1 MGELE
6 RVVINEPTET
16 ENITLEQQAEMQ
28 EAEAT
33 GSSVEEPQEEDS
45 PVAED
50 RPEWLDEKFKS
61 PEDMAEAYAELQ
73 KKLSSAEESTE
84 EDKNTNTVE
93 GAQPEVITNATLEYE
108 QAGELSEGTYEALEN
123 IGLPKAYVEE
133 YIQGQEALR
142 TVSVTELH
150 NSVGG
155 QEEFDNMLSWASES
169 LSEGEIDVFNST
181 VSTGTPEQRSMAIK
195 GLHARYSFESNSPS
209 LKQGTTSGNA
219 VKPFSST
226 KELQRAMSDRRYS
239 EVPAYREEVE
249 KRLSVSS
256 IL

>member
-61 PEDMAEAYAELQ
+61 PEDMAKAYAELQ

-84 EDKNTNTVE
+84 EAKDNTVE
-93 GAQPEVITNATLEYE
+93 GAQQEVIANATLEYE
-108 QAGELSEGTYEALEN
+108 QTGKLSEGTYEALEN
-123 IGLPKAYVEE
+123 IGLPQSYVEE

-142 TVSVTELH
+142 TVSITELH

-155 QEEFDNMLSWASES
+155 QEEFDNMISWASES
-169 LSEGEIDVFNST
+169 LGEGEFDGFNSM

-195 GLHARYSFESNSPS
+195 GLHARYSFESNLPS

>member
-61 PEDMAEAYAELQ
+61 PEDMAKAYAELQ

-84 EDKNTNTVE
+84 EAKDNTVE
-93 GAQPEVITNATLEYE
+93 GAQQEVIANATLEYE
-108 QAGELSEGTYEALEN
+108 QTGKLREGTYEALEN
-123 IGLPKAYVEE
+123 IGLPQSYVEE

-142 TVSVTELH
+142 TVSITELH

-155 QEEFDNMLSWASES
+155 QEEFDNMISWASES
-169 LSEGEIDVFNST
+169 LGEGEFDGFNSM

-195 GLHARYSFESNSPS
+195 GLHARYSFESNLPS

-239 EVPAYREEVE
+239 EGPAYREEVE

>member
-61 PEDMAEAYAELQ
+61 PEDMAKAYAELQ

-84 EDKNTNTVE
+84 EAKDNTVE
-93 GAQPEVITNATLEYE
+93 GTQQEVIANATLEYE
-108 QAGELSEGTYEALEN
+108 QTGKLSEGTYEALEN
-123 IGLPKAYVEE
+123 IGLAQSYVEE

-150 NSVGG
+150 NAVGG
-155 QEEFDNMLSWASES
+155 QEEFDNMISWASES
-169 LSEGEIDVFNST
+169 LGEGEFDVFNSM

>member
-33 GSSVEEPQEEDS
+33 GSSVEELQEEDS

-61 PEDMAEAYAELQ
+61 PEDMAKAYAELQ

-84 EDKNTNTVE
+84 EAKDNTVE
-93 GAQPEVITNATLEYE
+93 GTQQEVIANATLEYE
-108 QAGELSEGTYEALEN
+108 QTGKLSEGTYEALEN
-123 IGLPKAYVEE
+123 IGLAQSYVEE

-150 NSVGG
+150 NAVGG
-155 QEEFDNMLSWASES
+155 QEEFDNMISWASES
-169 LSEGEIDVFNST
+169 LGEGEFDVFNSM

>member
-33 GSSVEEPQEEDS
+33 GSSVEEPQEED
-45 PVAED
+45 

-61 PEDMAEAYAELQ
+61 PEDMAKAYAELQ

-84 EDKNTNTVE
+84 EAKDNTVE
-93 GAQPEVITNATLEYE
+93 GAQQEVIANATLEYE
-108 QAGELSEGTYEALEN
+108 QTGKLSEGTYEALEN

-142 TVSVTELH
+142 TVSITELH

-155 QEEFDNMLSWASES
+155 QEEFDNMISWASES
-169 LSEGEIDVFNST
+169 LGEGEFDVFNSM

>member
-61 PEDMAEAYAELQ
+61 PEDMAKAYAELQ

-84 EDKNTNTVE
+84 EAKDNTVE
-93 GAQPEVITNATLEYE
+93 GAQQEVIANATLEYE
-108 QAGELSEGTYEALEN
+108 QTGKLSEGTYEALEN
-123 IGLPKAYVEE
+123 IGLPQSYVEE

-142 TVSVTELH
+142 TVSITELH

-155 QEEFDNMLSWASES
+155 QEEFDNMISWASES
-169 LSEGEIDVFNST
+169 LGEGEFDVFNSM

-249 KRLSVSS
+249 KRLAVSS

>member
-61 PEDMAEAYAELQ
+61 PEDMAKAYSELQ

-84 EDKNTNTVE
+84 EAKDNTVE
-93 GAQPEVITNATLEYE
+93 GTQQEVIANATLEYE
-108 QAGELSEGTYEALEN
+108 QTGKLSEGTYEALEN
-123 IGLPKAYVEE
+123 IGLAQSYVEE

-150 NSVGG
+150 NAVGG
-155 QEEFDNMLSWASES
+155 QEEFDNMISWASES
-169 LSEGEIDVFNST
+169 LGEGEFDVFNSM

-226 KELQRAMSDRRYS
+226 QELQRAMSDRRYS

-249 KRLSVSS
+249 KRLAVSS

>member
-33 GSSVEEPQEEDS
+33 GSSVEEPQEED
-45 PVAED
+45 

-61 PEDMAEAYAELQ
+61 PEDMAKAYAELQ

-84 EDKNTNTVE
+84 EAKDNTVE
-93 GAQPEVITNATLEYE
+93 GAQQEVIANATLEYE
-108 QAGELSEGTYEALEN
+108 QTGKLSEGTYEALEN
-123 IGLPKAYVEE
+123 IGLPQSYVEE

-142 TVSVTELH
+142 TVSITELH

-155 QEEFDNMLSWASES
+155 QEEFDNMISWASES
-169 LSEGEIDVFNST
+169 LGEGEFDVFNSM